1 MPMPP
6 PLLLLPARDGDGG
19 PLRPGTVTAKDA
31 AAANAFVVVLVG
43 VAPERSRTRPGEAGT
58 DSGVAEEAAVP
69 VDVSSVGAIFLE
81 PVRVA
86 PPPPPPPP
94 PPLPC
99 TPEAECG
106 RGGGEVTVALLA
118 AADDTKSKSSQ
129 TLCGN
134 ADGGGV
140 CESSLYAFRRSV

>member
-6 PLLLLPARDGDGG
+6 PLELLPARDGDGG

-69 VDVSSVGAIFLE
+69 VEVSSVGAIFLE

-86 PPPPPPPP
+86 PPPPPP

>member
-58 DSGVAEEAAVP
+58 DSGVAEEAAVL

-86 PPPPPPPP
+86 PPPPPP